1 MREDGT
7 DDLRGRVAQTSV
19 CAVLIW
25 VSRKQKTQTKGAQ
38 TEVCATQTRVVAKRD
53 KMAQTVARRLRFIAR
68 S

>member
-1 MREDGT
+1 MRGDRTNG
-7 DDLRGRVAQTSV
+7 LRGRVAQTSV

-25 VSRKQKTQTKGAQ
+25 VLRSGNTQTKGAQ

-53 KMAQTVARRLRFIAR
+53 KMAQTVTRRLRFNAR

>member
-1 MREDGT
+1 MRGDRT

-25 VSRKQKTQTKGAQ
+25 VSREQKTQTKGAQ

-53 KMAQTVARRLRFIAR
+53 KMAQTVT
-68 S
+68 